1 MQQEERMVRQAPPRG
16 FPVAEF
22 ERRLERAQRAMADAG
37 FDGLLL
43 TTEPELRYFSG
54 FRTLFWQSPTRP
66 WFLYVPREGKP
77 IAVIPEIGAALM
89 RRTWIDDIR
98 TWSAP
103 RPDDDGLSLLADL
116 FAPIDERGGR
126 IGVPMGH
133 ETMLRMPL
141 NDFSRLRTMLPKI
154 EFADA
159 TPIVRSLRMV
169 KSEAEIEKIAHVCAI
184 VSGVF
189 EDAALLFHEGQPLVE
204 AFRAFRV
211 ACTERG
217 TDDIPFLAGGAGPG
231 GYDDIIS
238 PPSDRALA
246 AGDVLM
252 LDTGNTFDGYFCD
265 FDRNYAI
272 LRADDASLRAYET
285 LNRAMEAGL
294 AAARPGTT
302 CRELHRAMRAV
313 TAEIDPDGQEVGRF
327 GHGLGMQL
335 TEWPSHA
342 AFDETVLREN
352 MVITIEPSLAYGDGR
367 FMVFEEDVVVRD
379 GAPQMLTRRAPA
391 ILPTIG

>member
-1 MQQEERMVRQAPPRG
+1 MTRQVPPRG
-16 FPVAEF
+16 FPVIEF
-22 ERRLERAQRAMADAG
+22 ERRLAGAQRAMAAAKL
-37 FDGLLL
+37 DGLLL

-66 WFLYVPREGKP
+66 WFLFVPREGKP
-77 IAVIPEIGAALM
+77 VAVIPEIGAALM
-89 RRTWIDDIR
+89 RRTWVDDIR

-116 FAPIDERGGR
+116 FAPIDGRRGR
-126 IGVPMGH
+126 IGIPMGH
-133 ETMLRMPL
+133 ETMLRMPF
-141 NDFSRLRTMLPKI
+141 NDFARLRTMLPSI

-169 KSEAEIEKIAHVCAI
+169 KSEAEIAKIAHVCDI
-184 VSGVF
+184 VSEVF
-189 EDAALLFHEGQPLVE
+189 EDAASLFHQGQPLVE
-204 AFRAFRV
+204 AFRAFRI
-211 ACTERG
+211 ACIGRG

-238 PPSDRALA
+238 PPSDRVLA

-265 FDRNYAI
+265 FDRNFAI
-272 LRADDASLRAYET
+272 GRADDESKRAYET
-285 LNRAMEAGL
+285 LNRSMDAGL

-313 TAEIDPDGQEVGRF
+313 TAEIDPNGQEVGRF

-342 AFDETVLREN
+342 EFDETVLVEN
-352 MVITIEPSLAYGDGR
+352 MTLTLEPSLAYGDGR
-367 FMVFEEDVVVRD
+367 FMVFEENIVVRD
-379 GAPQMLTRRAPA
+379 GEPQLLTRRAPPT
-391 ILPTIG
+391 LPVIG

>member
-1 MQQEERMVRQAPPRG
+1 MVREAPKYG
-16 FPVAEF
+16 FPVSEF
-22 ERRLERAQRAMADAG
+22 EGRLERSQRAMTDASIE
-37 FDGLLL
+37 GLLL

-66 WFLYVPREGKP
+66 WFLYVPRAGKP
-77 IAVIPEIGAALM
+77 VAVIPEIGAALM

-103 RPDDDGLSLLADL
+103 RPADDGLSLLAEL
-116 FAPIDERGGR
+116 LAPVNERGGR

-141 NDFSRLRTMLPKI
+141 NDFEKLRTTLPNVG
-154 EFADA
+154 FADA
-159 TPIVRSLRMV
+159 TPIVRTLRMV
-169 KSEAEIEKIAHVCAI
+169 KSEAEIEKIAHVCGI

-189 EDAALLFHEGQPLVE
+189 EDAASLFHQGQPLVE
-204 AFRAFRV
+204 AFRAFRL
-211 ACTERG
+211 ACLGRG
-217 TDDIPFLAGGAGPG
+217 TDDVPFIAGGAGPG

-238 PPSDRALA
+238 PPSDRVLA
-246 AGDVLM
+246 AGDILM
-252 LDTGNTFDGYFCD
+252 IDTGNTFDGYFCD

-272 LRADDASLRAYET
+272 GRADDASLRAYET
-285 LNRAMEAGL
+285 LNRAMDAAL

-342 AFDETVLREN
+342 EFDETVLREN
-352 MVITIEPSLAYGDGR
+352 MVITLEPSLGYGDGK
-367 FMVFEEDVVVRD
+367 FMVFEEDIVVRD
-379 GAPQMLTRRAPA
+379 GAPQLLTRRASPT
-391 ILPTIG
+391 LPVIG